1 MQGTND
7 PSRVELL
14 DAAALCRHLVAEGS
28 VYAFLAD
35 HRKDLFPDRLFADLF
50 PSGRGRPS
58 VPADVV
64 ATVMVLQAL
73 EGLSDREAAA
83 QLRQSIAWKVAC
95 GLSLVDPGFHPT
107 VLTLWRS
114 RLRASARPER
124 VYEAVRAVIA
134 QTGVLAGRQRRALD
148 STLLDDAVA
157 SQDTVTQLVAAVRRV
172 RRLVPAAAALRL
184 GGHDYDHD
192 PGKPQCAWDDP
203 HARDGLVSA
212 LVGDALA
219 VLAAVQGAE
228 LDAEQ
233 AEAVGLLGLVAGQD
247 VEPGEQAGS
256 FRIARQVAP
265 DRVISVVDPDARHM
279 HKSRSSYRDG
289 YKAHL
294 AVEPETGLIT
304 ATELTPANTAD
315 GPTGV
320 GLLAGES
327 PGLQVLG
334 DSAYGGGG
342 TRAALRAAGH
352 TRTIKPIP
360 LRPAV
365 PGGFTRD
372 DFAVDLAAGTVT
384 CPAGHTVAITPSGR
398 AVFDWR
404 CGPARSASA
413 APAPRTAKPSTCI
426 PRKPNSQRPAARPP
440 TRPSRPATVAGGPWW
455 NARSPGWSQTATAG
469 SATAAWPATSSAC
482 QSGWPRS
489 TCAGWSPWAWT
500 TPMPGGCWPDEVVSG
515 PGVSMRDVASA

>member
-1 MQGTND
+1 MQGTSD

-35 HRKDLFPDRLFADLF
+35 HRSELFPDQLFADLF

-95 GLSLVDPGFHPT
+95 GLSLTGPGFHPT

-114 RLRASARPER
+114 RLRTSARPER
-124 VYEAVRAVIA
+124 VFEAVRAVIN

-148 STLLDDAVA
+148 STVLDDAVA
-157 SQDTVTQLVAAVRRV
+157 TQDTVTQLVAAVRRV

-184 GGHDYDHD
+184 GGHDYDHH

-219 VLAAVQGAE
+219 VLASVEGAE
-228 LDAEQ
+228 LDSDQ

-247 VEPGEQAGS
+247 VEPGEQAGT
-256 FRIARQVAP
+256 FRVARKVAA
-265 DRVISVVDPDARHM
+265 DRVISVADPDARHM

-304 ATELTPANTAD
+304 AAELTPANAAD
-315 GPTGV
+315 GPAGL
-320 GLLAGES
+320 GLLAEEP

-334 DSAYGGGG
+334 DSAYGGGE

-352 TRTIKPIP
+352 AQTIKPIP
-360 LRPAV
+360 LPAAV

-372 DFAVDLAAGTVT
+372 DFAVDLQAKTVT
-384 CPAGHTVAITPSGR
+384 CPAGYTVAITPAGR

-404 CGPARSASA
+404 CGPCPLRQRCTRAKHG
-413 APAPRTAKPSTCI
+413 RTLNLHPYEAELA
-426 PRKPNSQRPAARPP
+426 AARRAAADPAFQASYRRW
-440 TRPSRPATVAGGPWW
+440 RPMVERSIAWLVAKGHRRVRYRGLARNQLGLSLRVAAINLRRLIVMGLDHHDGGWVL
-455 NARSPGWSQTATAG
+455 A
-469 SATAAWPATSSAC
+469 
-482 QSGWPRS
+482 
-489 TCAGWSPWAWT
+489 
-500 TPMPGGCWPDEVVSG
+500 
-515 PGVSMRDVASA
+515 

>member
-7 PSRVELL
+7 PSCVELL
-14 DAAALCRHLVAEGS
+14 DAAALCRHLVPEGS

-35 HRKDLFPDRLFADLF
+35 HRSELFPDQLFAELF

-73 EGLSDREAAA
+73 EGLSDREAAS

-95 GLSLVDPGFHPT
+95 GLSLADPGFHPT
-107 VLTLWRS
+107 VLTLWRT
-114 RLRASARPER
+114 RLRGSDRPER
-124 VYEAVRAVIA
+124 IFEAVGAVIA

-157 SQDTVTQLVAAVRRV
+157 TQDTVTQLVAAVRRV
-172 RRLVPAAAALRL
+172 RRLVPAAAALTL
-184 GGHDYDHD
+184 GAHDYDHN

-203 HARDGLVSA
+203 EARTRLVSA
-212 LVGDALA
+212 LVTDALA
-219 VLAAVQGAE
+219 VLGAVEDAD
-228 LDAEQ
+228 LDATQ

-247 VEPGEQAGS
+247 VEPGEQEGT
-256 FRIARQVAP
+256 FRIARKVAA

-294 AVEPETGLIT
+294 AVEPETGLVT
-304 ATELTPANTAD
+304 AAALTPANATD

-320 GLLAGES
+320 GLLAEEP

-334 DSAYGGGG
+334 DAAYGGGE

-352 TRTIKPIP
+352 AQTIKPIP

-372 DFAVDLAAGTVT
+372 DFAVDLQAKTVT
-384 CPAGHTVAITPSGR
+384 CPAGHTVATTARGR
-398 AVFDWR
+398 AIFDWR
-404 CGPARSASA
+404 CGPCPLQTRCT
-413 APAPRTAKPSTCI
+413 TAKHGRTINIHPHEAELA
-426 PRKPNSQRPAARPP
+426 AARRAAADPVFQASYRRW
-440 TRPSRPATVAGGPWW
+440 RPMVERSIAWLVAKGHRRVRYRGL
-455 NARSPGWSQTATAG
+455 ARNQLGLSLRV
-469 SATAAWPATSSAC
+469 AAINLRRLIAM
-482 QSGWPRS
+482 GLGHHG
-489 TCAGWSPWAWT
+489 AGWVL
-500 TPMPGGCWPDEVVSG
+500 G
-515 PGVSMRDVASA
+515 

>member
-1 MQGTND
+1 MQGTTD
-7 PSRVELL
+7 PTRVELL
-14 DAAALCRHLVAEGS
+14 DAAALCRHLVPEGS
-28 VYAFLAD
+28 VSAFLAD
-35 HRKDLFPDRLFADLF
+35 HRSELFPDELFADLF
-50 PSGRGRPS
+50 PSGRGRPW

-107 VLTLWRS
+107 VLTLWRA

-124 VYEAVRAVIA
+124 VFDAVRAVIA

-157 SQDTVTQLVAAVRRV
+157 TQDTVTQLVAAVRRV

-192 PGKPQCAWDDP
+192 PGKPACAWDDP
-203 HARDGLVSA
+203 QARTRLVNA
-212 LVGDALA
+212 LVADAGA
-219 VLAAVQGAE
+219 VLEAVQGAD
-228 LDAEQ
+228 LDADQ
-233 AEAVGLLGLVAGQD
+233 ADAVGLLGLVAGQD

-256 FRIARQVAP
+256 FRIARKVPA
-265 DRVISVVDPDARHM
+265 DRVISTVDPDARHM

-294 AVEPETGLIT
+294 AVEPETGLVC
-304 ATELTPANTAD
+304 AAALTPANAAD

-320 GLLAGES
+320 GLLAGEA

-334 DSAYGGGG
+334 DAAHGGGE
-342 TRAALRAAGH
+342 TRAALTAAGH
-352 TRTIKPIP
+352 AQIIKPIP

-365 PGGFTRD
+365 PGGFTKD
-372 DFAVDLAAGTVT
+372 DFAVDLQAKTVT
-384 CPAGHTVAITPSGR
+384 CPAGHTVAITPAGK
-398 AVFDWR
+398 AIFDWR
-404 CGPARSASA
+404 CGPCPLRARCTSAKQGRTLNLHPHEAELARARRRA
-413 APAPRTAKPSTCI
+413 ADPAFQASYR
-426 PRKPNSQRPAARPP
+426 RWRPMVERSIAWL
-440 TRPSRPATVAGGPWW
+440 VAGGHRRVRYRGL
-455 NARSPGWSQTATAG
+455 ARNQLGLSLRV
-469 SATAAWPATSSAC
+469 AAINLRRLITMGLNHHS
-482 QSGWPRS
+482 
-489 TCAGWSPWAWT
+489 AGWVLA
-500 TPMPGGCWPDEVVSG
+500 
-515 PGVSMRDVASA
+515 